1 LNAPRQRP
9 VKLFCRLVAVLL
21 WTCVATVGYAQ
32 APSLPPLSAKAWLL
46 LDISANHLIVQNN
59 VHERMEPAS
68 LTKLM
73 TAYLSFTALKEGRL
87 KRDQVVIVSPRA
99 WKTGGSRMYIEP
111 QRKVTVEELLQ
122 GMIVQSGNDASVA
135 LAETIAGT
143 EDAFVLIM
151 NKEAKRLGM
160 NESNFVNSHGLPDA
174 KHYSSAYDI
183 ALLAA
188 AIIREFPDFYPLYS
202 VKEYKYN
209 NINQQNRNRLLWLD
223 PNVDGMKTGHTESAG
238 FCLVASAKRGP
249 RRLLSVVM
257 GTASDNVRTQ
267 ESQTLLN
274 FGFQFFD
281 TVQLHEKGKPISSLR
296 VWKGS
301 LNELKAGVDTDLF
314 VAIPKGTN
322 DKIKA
327 ELSSQQ
333 PLVAPI
339 LKGQRIGTMKVAYD
353 GRNVSEYPVV
363 ALEEVPLA
371 GWFGRAIDTVRLWL
385 N

>member
-1 LNAPRQRP
+1 MIQFIALLLSAAAVSTTTYAP
-9 VKLFCRLVAVLL
+9 
-21 WTCVATVGYAQ
+21 
-32 APSLPPLSAKAWLL
+32 APALPPLSAKAWLL

-59 VHERMEPAS
+59 VKERMEPAS

-73 TAYLSFTALKEGRL
+73 TAYLSFTALKDGRL
-87 KRDQVVIVSPRA
+87 KRDQVVPVSAKA

-111 QRKVTVEELLQ
+111 QRKVTVEELLN

-135 LAETIAGT
+135 LAEAISGS
-143 EDAFVLIM
+143 EDAFALLM

-160 NESNFVNSHGLPDA
+160 NDTNFVNSHGLPDA

-202 VKEYKYN
+202 LKEYRYN
-209 NINQQNRNRLLWLD
+209 NITQQNRNRLLWLD
-223 PNVDGMKTGHTESAG
+223 PNVDGMKTGHTDSAG
-238 FCLVASAKRGP
+238 FCLVASSKRGP

-301 LNELKAGVDTDLF
+301 SNELKAGVDSDLF

-333 PLVAPI
+333 PLLAPI
-339 LKGQRIGTMKVAYD
+339 VKGQRIGTLKVAYD
-353 GRNVSEYPVV
+353 GREVSEYPVV
-363 ALEEVPLA
+363 ALEEVALA
-371 GWFGRAIDTVRLWL
+371 GWFGRALDTVRLWIK
-385 N
+385 

>member
-1 LNAPRQRP
+1 MIQFIALLLSAAAVSTTTYAP
-9 VKLFCRLVAVLL
+9 
-21 WTCVATVGYAQ
+21 
-32 APSLPPLSAKAWLL
+32 APALPPLSAKAWLL

-59 VHERMEPAS
+59 VKERMEPAS

-73 TAYLSFTALKEGRL
+73 TAYLSFTALKDGRL
-87 KRDQVVIVSPRA
+87 KRDQVVPVSAKA

-111 QRKVTVEELLQ
+111 QRKVTVEELLN

-135 LAETIAGT
+135 LAEAISGS
-143 EDAFVLIM
+143 EDAFALLM
-151 NKEAKRLGM
+151 NKDAKRLGM
-160 NESNFVNSHGLPDA
+160 NDTNFVNSHGLPDA

-202 VKEYKYN
+202 LKEYRYN
-209 NINQQNRNRLLWLD
+209 NITQQNRNRLLWLD
-223 PNVDGMKTGHTESAG
+223 PNVDGMKTGHTDSAG
-238 FCLVASAKRGP
+238 FCLVASSKRGP

-301 LNELKAGVDTDLF
+301 SNELKAGVDSDLF

-333 PLVAPI
+333 PLLAPI
-339 LKGQRIGTMKVAYD
+339 VKGQRIGTLKVAYD
-353 GRNVSEYPVV
+353 GREVSEYPVV
-363 ALEEVPLA
+363 ALEEVALA
-371 GWFGRAIDTVRLWL
+371 GWFGRALDTVRLWIK
-385 N
+385 